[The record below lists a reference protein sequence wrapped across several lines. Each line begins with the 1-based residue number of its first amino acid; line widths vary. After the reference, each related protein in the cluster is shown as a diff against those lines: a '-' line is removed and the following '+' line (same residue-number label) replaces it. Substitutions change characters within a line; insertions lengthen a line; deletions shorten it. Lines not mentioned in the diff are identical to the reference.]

1 MKTILKEQDLEF
13 DLDAAIS
20 KEPDAAKVRNVNVIK
35 PDDKIV
41 KGGDKIVK
49 GGDKI
54 VKGGDE
60 IDDTDQTS
68 KIAKI
73 AAAKKSKYINKLIS
87 NAIIF
92 YEVVNKQLVGFN
104 IDEDAIWKSIKKYM
118 LGAGGNDAQFR
129 TAYCD
134 IIIRILHT
142 NSLQAYVKKY
152 PKQYEYFI
160 SRNGSSGTTIDYLK
174 SINNTYLRRLDNLF
188 VGTLGDWLDFDTEA
202 LIDNQST
209 SVRRKKLNYNI
220 FNGYKY
226 DPNTK
231 AKVPLI
237 LRYTDSQI
245 NSKVLSYYKDNMFG
259 KPKEQFK

>member
-1 MKTILKEQDLEF
+1 MKLFEQDWSNI
-13 DLDAAIS
+13 DLDDIPLDGTVLVGKQTRNVSIQKVDTKKADTKKADTKKADTKKADTKKWTNAAINDY
-20 KEPDAAKVRNVNVIK
+20 KR
-35 PDDKIV
+35 
-41 KGGDKIVK
+41 
-49 GGDKI
+49 
-54 VKGGDE
+54 
-60 IDDTDQTS
+60 Q
-68 KIAKI
+68 
-73 AAAKKSKYINKLIS
+73 LIS

-92 YEVVNKQLVGFN
+92 YEVMNKQLIGVD

-118 LGAGGNDAQFR
+118 LGSGGNDAQLK

-134 IIIRILHT
+134 IIIRILNS

-160 SRNGSSGTTIDYLK
+160 SRNGTSGTTIDFLK

-209 SVRRKKLNYNI
+209 SVRRKKLNYTI

-226 DPNTK
+226 NPNQQ
-231 AKVPLI
+231 AKVPLK
-237 LRYTDSQI
+237 LRYTDSEI
-245 NSKVLSYYKDNMFG
+245 NSKILSFYKNNVFG
-259 KPKEQFK
+259 VPKEQFK

>member
-1 MKTILKEQDLEF
+1 MNKLFEQEWSLDDIPTDGTVVVNTKVVDKSSNKGNGTLTDKPVKPVKPTDKTDDSETP
-13 DLDAAIS
+13 S
-20 KEPDAAKVRNVNVIK
+20 KVDKV
-35 PDDKIV
+35 
-41 KGGDKIVK
+41 
-49 GGDKI
+49 
-54 VKGGDE
+54 
-60 IDDTDQTS
+60 
-68 KIAKI
+68 

-92 YEVVNKQLVGFN
+92 YEIITKQTAVFD

-118 LGAGGNDAQFR
+118 LGAGGNDAQLK

-134 IIIRILHT
+134 IIIRILNS

-160 SRNGSSGTTIDYLK
+160 SRNGSSGTTIDFLK
-174 SINNTYLRRLDNLF
+174 SINNTYFRRLDNLF

-209 SVRRKKLNYNI
+209 SVRRKKLNFNI

-226 DPNTK
+226 DPNEK

-245 NSKVLSYYKDNMFG
+245 NSLVLSYYKDHMFG
-259 KPKEQFK
+259 SPKKQFK

>member
-1 MKTILKEQDLEF
+1 MKTILIEQDLEF

-20 KEPDAAKVRNVNVIK
+20 KEPDAAKVTTVNVTK
-35 PDDKIV
+35 PETSKLNTGKPTKPTKPTDKTDDS
-41 KGGDKIVK
+41 
-49 GGDKI
+49 
-54 VKGGDE
+54 
-60 IDDTDQTS
+60 QTS
-68 KIAKI
+68 SKVDKI

-92 YEVVNKQLVGFN
+92 YEVMNKQLIGFD

-118 LGAGGNDAQFR
+118 LGSGGNDAQLK

-134 IIIRILHT
+134 IIIRILNS

-160 SRNGSSGTTIDYLK
+160 SRNGSSGTTIDFLK

-226 DPNTK
+226 NPNQQ

-259 KPKEQFK
+259 APKEQFK